1 MDCQKLKMKFKIRV
15 YKAHV
20 YYVGE
25 MQVIKNIEKNLA
37 RTLFLVGLPTEF

>member
-1 MDCQKLKMKFKIRV
+1 MKFKICV

-25 MQVIKNIEKNLA
+25 INVIKNIEKNLA
-37 RTLFLVGLPTEF
+37 RT